1 LVALLLDRPE
11 NGVFFPAGNQT
22 VELCDIRAES
32 IDTAVKTDGIVADD
46 VGEHWHSIKHLTA
59 EQRKEARN
67 PDVIGNRPR
76 RYHPDKIGMMFSLER
91 R

>member
-1 LVALLLDRPE
+1 MALLLDRPE

-32 IDTAVKTDGIVADD
+32 IDTAVKADGIVEDD

-59 EQRKEARN
+59 EQRKEEDN
-67 PDVIGNRPR
+67 PGVSRESTWK
-76 RYHPDKIGMMFSLER
+76 YHPDKIGMMFSLER